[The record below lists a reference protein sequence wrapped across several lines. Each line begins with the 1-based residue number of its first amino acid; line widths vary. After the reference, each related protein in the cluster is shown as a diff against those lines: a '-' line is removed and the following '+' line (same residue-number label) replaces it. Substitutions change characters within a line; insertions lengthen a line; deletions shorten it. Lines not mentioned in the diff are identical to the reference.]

1 MSRNYDINIKFLFL
15 VNSHIL
21 KNVVFF
27 YLISAVLLITA
38 PCLWIL
44 EASNLATSFA
54 EDTRKV
60 TVRPSYSALHKSL
73 QSPPFF
79 ACLYLYATCLLRLRI
94 CQMCHHQPSRLSGM
108 NRFVS
113 YLRWLGLSKRCSK
126 TTFIGLLGLSG
137 IFSGISEVRPG
148 TYLVQKADRAVTPL
162 SSTSL
167 MVGETAPNQVG
178 NIQAQTSVKLVQIV
192 NIYAKHCK

>member
-1 MSRNYDINIKFLFL
+1 MSLRKIQRQ
-15 VNSHIL
+15 VG
-21 KNVVFF
+21 NVVSRRRSLKCFA
-27 YLISAVLLITA
+27 LVVTTAVIFCVFVLVCHLPA
-38 PCLWIL
+38 
-44 EASNLATSFA
+44 
-54 EDTRKV
+54 
-60 TVRPSYSALHKSL
+60 
-73 QSPPFF
+73 
-79 ACLYLYATCLLRLRI
+79 CLLRLRI

-113 YLRWLGLSKRCSK
+113 YLRWLGLSQRCSK

-137 IFSGISEVRPG
+137 IFSGISGVRPG

-178 NIQAQTSVKLVQIV
+178 NIQAQTSVKFLRIV
-192 NIYAKHCK
+192 KIYAKHCKPL